1 MGLYAYFLPP
11 SSLRSIAFGLF
22 LLTKIGLYAYFLP
35 PSSLRSIAFGLFL
48 RPHHCRCCGKLVCQ
62 KCSPNKM
69 SLLQGKNPL
78 KDPPKNSLKNTP
90 KNLKPNSLKTKPQR
104 VCSLCE
110 NAGGH
115 GLGGLGGFGGLGGR
129 QRTLSLATALVTA
142 RRPVNADTLTPLR
155 PR

>member
-1 MGLYAYFLPP
+1 
-11 SSLRSIAFGLF
+11 
-22 LLTKIGLYAYFLP
+22 
-35 PSSLRSIAFGLFL
+35 
-48 RPHHCRCCGKLVCQ
+48 VCQ

-78 KDPPKNSLKNTP
+78 KDPQNNSLKNTP
-90 KNLKPNSLKTKPQR
+90 KTQKPNSLKTKPQR

-110 NAGGH
+110 STGGH
-115 GLGGLGGFGGLGGR
+115 GLGGLGGLGGR

-142 RRPVNADTLTPLR
+142 RRPVNVDTHTPLR